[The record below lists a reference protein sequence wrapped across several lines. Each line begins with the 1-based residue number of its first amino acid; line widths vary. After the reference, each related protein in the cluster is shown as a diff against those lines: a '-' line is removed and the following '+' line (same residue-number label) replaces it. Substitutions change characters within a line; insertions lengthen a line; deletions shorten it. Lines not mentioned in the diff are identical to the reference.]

1 MVCIV
6 EGTSDNEKELKDLKV
21 QIKETS
27 GSWWRIMKL
36 GKQEWKLYIIAFS
49 FLLIASLSKIII
61 QNKFK
66 KKIFL
71 LAEIFQPL
79 FSGHIISSVVS
90 NDWHRFI
97 LNIFWYLG
105 VSII

>member
-6 EGTSDNEKELKDLKV
+6 EGTSDNEKEVKDLKV

-36 GKQEWKLYIIAFS
+36 GKQEWKLYIIAFF

-61 QNKFK
+61 QNKF
-66 KKIFL
+66 
-71 LAEIFQPL
+71 
-79 FSGHIISSVVS
+79 
-90 NDWHRFI
+90 
-97 LNIFWYLG
+97 
-105 VSII
+105 